1 MLRNVDRRRKAA
13 GLSIRKL
20 ARELEN
26 SHSLLSLVLSG
37 RRNASKGLRA
47 KLEAWMVTPS
57 PGEAEYSPRSVLQR
71 FLEEKLS
78 PELAPRTVEF
88 YEAKLRPFI
97 TWCDGQF
104 LSDVRRLDR
113 QHSIQFLTT

>member
-13 GLSIRKL
+13 GLSIRGL
-20 ARELEN
+20 ARELEI

-47 KLEAWMVTPS
+47 KLEAWMVTPL

-71 FLEEKLS
+71 FLEEKQS
-78 PELAPRTVEF
+78 QLAPRTVEF
-88 YEAKLRPFI
+88 YEAKLRPFV

-113 QHSIQFLTT
+113 EHSIQFLTT